1 MGCPIRIFA
10 DIRLL
15 TPPRNFSQLSHVLLR
30 LLVPRHPPYALSNL
44 TKNLVSDE
52 YCYVTCN
59 RKVYK
64 FKKEL
69 TIMLIASNCQITGYY
84 LLSIIYYRGA

>member
-1 MGCPIRIFA
+1 MGCPIRIPA

-15 TPPRNFSQLSHVLLR
+15 TPPRRFSQLSRVLLR

-44 TKNLVSDE
+44 TKNLLVMSILLHI
-52 YCYVTCN
+52 N

-64 FKKEL
+64 FTKNL
-69 TIMLIASNCQITGYY
+69 LLQYAYCFNLSNNSDACRNY
-84 LLSIIYYRGA
+84 